1 LVEAAERAMSR
12 ERIPIDRFFHYY
24 RFGSQGAFAT
34 PGEYQIAFTELL
46 QKHTSVDAHRDAYWT
61 NGRICSML
69 INEVEDIWQAIAEKD
84 DWQPLNDK
92 VSAIR
97 AMGRALN
104 ACS

>member
-1 LVEAAERAMSR
+1 
-12 ERIPIDRFFHYY
+12 
-24 RFGSQGAFAT
+24 
-34 PGEYQIAFTELL
+34 
-46 QKHTSVDAHRDAYWT
+46 
-61 NGRICSML
+61 ML

-92 VSAIR
+92 VSAMR